1 MLTICA
7 LRGGIGR
14 ARPRR
19 HLSPCQR
26 GRSIVATG
34 DPHNSDRIHGCR
46 RPGRRRYVSRGRAA
60 MPPVFSCGN
69 TASPEKW
76 LELLKEITPHVT
88 RVAVLRESAIAAGPG
103 QFGVIQAAAPSL
115 GVELRPVDVR
125 DAGEIERALT
135 AFAQG
140 SKGGLIVTGSPG
152 ALSSRADRCAGGS
165 APITRRLLR
174 PLFRYRRWSN
184 LLWA

>member
-1 MLTICA
+1 MTAGDPESAPPSRRLRRVSSNRVGPSAKTSVSITAGAVAMLTICA

-34 DPHNSDRIHGCR
+34 DPRNSDRIHGCR

-140 SKGGLIVTGSPG
+140 SKGGLIVT
-152 ALSSRADRCAGGS
+152 
-165 APITRRLLR
+165 
-174 PLFRYRRWSN
+174 
-184 LLWA
+184 